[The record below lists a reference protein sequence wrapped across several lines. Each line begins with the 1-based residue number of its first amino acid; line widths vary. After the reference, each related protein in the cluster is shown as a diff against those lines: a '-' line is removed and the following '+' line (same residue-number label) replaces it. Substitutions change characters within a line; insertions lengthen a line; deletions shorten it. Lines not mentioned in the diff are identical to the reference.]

1 MTIFTLAQGAPAK
14 AAPAKA
20 PATTTTTQ
28 QAPAA
33 PGAPAKKPGLMDGLG
48 GMVPFLVIMGVF
60 IYLMWSGQRKER
72 KKKEEMLSAIKV
84 GSEVITIGGI
94 MGVIASVTDDHFV
107 IQISDN
113 AKIKV
118 LKSAVS
124 QVITSD
130 NAEAGKDGK

>member
-1 MTIFTLAQGAPAK
+1 MTIYTLAQTAPA
-14 AAPAKA
+14 AKQGI
-20 PATTTTTQ
+20 ATQ
-28 QAPAA
+28 ESPKPA

-84 GSEVITIGGI
+84 GSEVVTIGGI
-94 MGVIASVTDDHFV
+94 MGEIASVTDDHFV

-124 QVITSD
+124 QVVSSG
-130 NAEAGKDGK
+130 NAQAGKDGK

>member
-1 MTIFTLAQGAPAK
+1 MTIITLGQAAPK

-20 PATTTTTQ
+20 VTTTQ
-28 QAPAA
+28 ETAKTA
-33 PGAPAKKPGLMDGLG
+33 PGTPAKKPGLMDGLG

-72 KKKEEMLSAIKV
+72 KKKEEMLSSIKV
-84 GSEVITIGGI
+84 GSEVVTIGGI

-124 QVITSD
+124 QVVTS

>member
-1 MTIFTLAQGAPAK
+1 MTIYTLAQTASTPKQGTPMQETPK
-14 AAPAKA
+14 P
-20 PATTTTTQ
+20 T
-28 QAPAA
+28 
-33 PGAPAKKPGLMDGLG
+33 PGTPVKKPGLMDGLG

-84 GSEVITIGGI
+84 GSEVVTIGGI
-94 MGVIASVTDDHFV
+94 MGEISAVTDDHFV

-124 QVITSD
+124 QVVSSG
-130 NAEAGKDGK
+130 NAQAGKDGK